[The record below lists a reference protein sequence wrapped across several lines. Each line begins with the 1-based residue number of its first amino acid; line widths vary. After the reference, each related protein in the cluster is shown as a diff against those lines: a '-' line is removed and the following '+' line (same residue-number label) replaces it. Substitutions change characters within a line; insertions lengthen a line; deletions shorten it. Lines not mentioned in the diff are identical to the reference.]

1 MPIKLDS
8 ITNRDEMTDEEAAA
22 TVPLDI
28 EKRIDDL
35 VSECQRRDVDIMVYA
50 KKKGA
55 DGMMTTG
62 WNSKRTRME
71 VYMTVGLRLGI
82 PEEVLAITAMA
93 AMSGHEMKV
102 ASAEDKDDLVRQ
114 IMEEDDLDETFPIIG
129 NAPKDKQIH

>member
-35 VSECQRRDVDIMVYA
+35 VAECQRREVDVMVYA

-114 IMEEDDLDETFPIIG
+114 IMEEE
-129 NAPKDKQIH
+129 DKQIH

>member
-35 VSECQRRDVDIMVYA
+35 VAECQRRDVDIMVYA